1 MWKKIESLFR
11 EKFTLTPR
19 QWAGLW
25 GERQAAR
32 YLAGKGYKIIGR
44 RFRVG
49 PKDEIDLVAREGE
62 ALVFI
67 EVKTRASENFIRP
80 FAAVDRAKRSN
91 QARAAVRYLK
101 RLKTQP
107 ASFRFDVV
115 EVIGKPG
122 KEEPVI
128 RHVENAFALPKYF
141 RVP

>member
-1 MWKKIESLFR
+1 MWKKIENYFSAKLN
-11 EKFTLTPR
+11 LTPR
-19 QWAGLW
+19 QWTGLW

-32 YLAGKGYKIIGR
+32 YLAGKGYKIIGK
-44 RFRVG
+44 RFRIG
-49 PKDEIDLVAREGE
+49 PKDEIDLIAREGD
-62 ALVFI
+62 ALIFI
-67 EVKTRASENFIRP
+67 EVKTRANEAFARP
-80 FAAVDRAKRSN
+80 LAAVGRAKQYN

-115 EVIGKPG
+115 EIIGKPG
-122 KEEPVI
+122 KEQPLI

>member
-1 MWKKIESLFR
+1 MWKKIEEFFS
-11 EKFTLTPR
+11 EKLTLTPR
-19 QWAGLW
+19 QWTGLW

-49 PKDEIDLVAREGE
+49 MRDEIDLIAREGDT
-62 ALVFI
+62 LVFI
-67 EVKTRASENFIRP
+67 EVKTRANEAFPRP
-80 FAAVDRAKRSN
+80 LAAVGRAKRYN
-91 QARAAVRYLK
+91 QARAAIRYLK

-115 EVIGKPG
+115 EIIGKPD
-122 KEEPVI
+122 KEKPLV
-128 RHVENAFALPKYF
+128 RHVENAFSLPKYF